1 MLSKEEIVYKK
12 ENNQQEELWDT
23 LNKKHVLDSSSWA
36 QRGNL
41 FLNSPMTSQFR
52 PQKTFFP
59 TLEIYITLIRS
70 KSFCFSLPFPF

>member
-23 LNKKHVLDSSSWA
+23 LNKKHVLDSSWA

-41 FLNSPMTSQFR
+41 FLNSPMISQFR
-52 PQKTFFP
+52 PQKPFFQH
-59 TLEIYITLIRS
+59 LI
-70 KSFCFSLPFPF
+70 FT

>member
-23 LNKKHVLDSSSWA
+23 LTKKHVLDSSWA

-52 PQKTFFP
+52 PQT
-59 TLEIYITLIRS
+59 T
-70 KSFCFSLPFPF
+70 

>member
-23 LNKKHVLDSSSWA
+23 LNKKHVLDLSWA

-52 PQKTFFP
+52 PQTTFFP
-59 TLEIYITLIRS
+59 TLDIYSTSIRS
-70 KSFCFSLPFPF
+70 KSFRFSLPFPF